1 MIASTTFQGFPR
13 QCLQFYKDLSV
24 NNNRDWFNSHKQN
37 YLDYVLTPAVDF
49 VIALGERLKT
59 LSKAITY
66 DTRTNGAGS
75 IMRIYRDTRFSKDKT
90 PYKTNLGIAF
100 GWGGKKTESPGYY
113 FHLEPD
119 SAAIYTGIYMF
130 SKSML
135 TAYRDAVVNA
145 TLGAELEKALATV
158 RTAGAYEIGGEQ
170 SKRVPQGYDPAHKR
184 AELLKYKGFYGK
196 SPLIKPAVITKPDLI
211 EVCFEHCRAMLP
223 LQQWLAKVDS
233 MAGT

>member
-1 MIASTTFQGFPR
+1 MRTGFPGFPR
-13 QCLQFYKDLSV
+13 EGMEFLRGLARH
-24 NNNRDWFNSHKQN
+24 NHRDWFLPRKPVFEDQVKRPMRD
-37 YLDYVLTPAVDF
+37 LV
-49 VIALGERLKT
+49 ERLNAALMQFAPAYVT
-59 LSKAITY
+59 DADKAIY
-66 DTRTNGAGS
+66 
-75 IMRIYRDTRFSKDKT
+75 RIYRDTRFSKDKT
-90 PYKTNLGIAF
+90 PYKTNLGIVF

-119 SAAIYTGIYMF
+119 NAVIYTGVYML
-130 SKSML
+130 SKRML
-135 TAYRDAVVNA
+135 TAYRDAVVDV

-233 MAGT
+233 MATT